1 MAKHRSL
8 LAAVPASY
16 AILIIRTILLILSIA
31 GIIVYAISISVYNDH
46 VAPIGALAPPRGSSS
61 ILAINIVSVVAT
73 VVSTIWSFIH
83 LGFLA
88 QRVLETHSR
97 GSRRNS
103 NGGEEWSSSG
113 KPVIHPR
120 WVLLADTICWTWFIA
135 MAVLTGTEASRW
147 QDGKVE
153 AFGSPGTRQVNLKA
167 CPTFDPLSGKI
178 DYWCLSE
185 WNKFVNLSQSGTSI
199 LGTLA

>member
-1 MAKHRSL
+1 MSKPTSL
-8 LAAVPASY
+8 LGSVPASY
-16 AILIIRTILLILSIA
+16 AILFVRTILLILSIA
-31 GIIVYAISISVYNDH
+31 GIIVYAISISVYNNH
-46 VAPIGALAPPRGSSS
+46 VAPVGALAPPRGSSS
-61 ILAINIVSVVAT
+61 ILAINIVTVVAT
-73 VVSTIWSFIH
+73 VLSTIWSFVH

-88 QRVLETHSR
+88 RRLRETHSR
-97 GSRRNS
+97 GRRRNS

-120 WVLLADTICWTWFIA
+120 WVVLADTICWAWFIA

-147 QDGKVE
+147 QDGTVE
-153 AFGSPGTRQVNLKA
+153 AYGSPGTRHVNLKA
-167 CPTFDPLSGKI
+167 CPTLDPLSGKI

-185 WNKFVNLSQSGTSI
+185 WTKFVNLSQSGTSI